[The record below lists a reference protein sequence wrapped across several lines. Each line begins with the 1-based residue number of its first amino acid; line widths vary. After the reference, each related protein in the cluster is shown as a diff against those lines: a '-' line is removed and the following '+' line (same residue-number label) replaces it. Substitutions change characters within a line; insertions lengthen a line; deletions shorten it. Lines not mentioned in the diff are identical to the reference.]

1 MHYDK
6 LQITLKEAFLSSYF
20 CPQLSGQTY
29 THPPHLPLGLCPY
42 RQINHLMEVTAINKL
57 S

>member
-29 THPPHLPLGLCPY
+29 THPPPLPLGLCPY

>member
-20 CPQLSGQTY
+20 CPQPFRQTL
-29 THPPHLPLGLCPY
+29 TPPLPLRLCPHT
-42 RQINHLMEVTAINKL
+42 QINHLMEVTAVNKL